1 MSDLLQ
7 TYLIARREFLE
18 RAKSRIFRVTI
29 VVLALVIVGGIF
41 ALSFLVGRSSSASYG
56 VGGTSPPGLVADINA
71 AAGALETEIIV
82 VEYTSATSAT
92 AAVES
97 GEVKAA
103 LVNGSTIVSVSSP
116 SGTTV
121 AILSSAANAAARR
134 QSAESLGLDDAD
146 VVSIVAPVTV
156 TVDELEPDDPDR
168 AAKGVASFLGAVVLL
183 TTIMMFGQFVAM
195 GIVEEKQNRVVE
207 VVLARVKTT
216 SLLLGKVL
224 GIGALGLVQVGS
236 IAIAVVAGLV
246 LAPLPDLGVPDL
258 TKIGVSAMVWLVLW
272 FILGYLVYSF
282 LYATL
287 GATISRQE
295 DMQSIAFIPAMAIL
309 PAYFLISFAAETG
322 SNTLVKIASFVPLWS
337 PIVMPFRLNIGDAQ
351 LWEVALAIV
360 LAVITIIVL
369 LFVGARVYRGA
380 ALRSGSR
387 VSLLDAWRS
396 GSESRQQTTDG

>member
-1 MSDLLQ
+1 MSDLSQ
-7 TYLIARREFLE
+7 IYLIARREFLE
-18 RAKSRIFRVTI
+18 RAKSRVFRVTI
-29 VVLALVIVGGIF
+29 LVLTLVIVGGIF
-41 ALSFLVGRSSSASYG
+41 ALSALVGRSTSVSYG
-56 VGGTSPPGLVADINA
+56 VGGASPPGLVADIEA
-71 AAGALETEIIV
+71 AAEVLDTDTNV
-82 VEYTSATSAT
+82 VEYASATAAT

-97 GEVKAA
+97 GEVRAA
-103 LVNGSTIVSVSSP
+103 LVDGATIVSLSSP
-116 SGTTV
+116 SGTTT

-134 QSAESLGLDDAD
+134 QSAEALGLDDAD
-146 VVSIVAPVTV
+146 VTSIVAPVTV

-216 SLLLGKVL
+216 SLLVGKVF

-236 IAIAVVAGLV
+236 IAFAVIAGLV
-246 LAPLPDLGVPDL
+246 LAPLPELGVPDL
-258 TKIGVSAMVWLVLW
+258 TRIGVSAVAWLVLW

-295 DMQSIAFIPAMAIL
+295 DMQSIAFIPALAIL
-309 PAYFLISFAAETG
+309 PAYFLISFSAESG
-322 SNTLVKIASFVPLWS
+322 SNTLVRIASFVPLWS
-337 PIVMPFRLNIGDAQ
+337 PIVMPFRLNVGDAQ
-351 LWEVALAIV
+351 LWEVVLAIV
-360 LAVITIIVL
+360 LAVITIIVF

-396 GSESRQQTTDG
+396 GSDSR